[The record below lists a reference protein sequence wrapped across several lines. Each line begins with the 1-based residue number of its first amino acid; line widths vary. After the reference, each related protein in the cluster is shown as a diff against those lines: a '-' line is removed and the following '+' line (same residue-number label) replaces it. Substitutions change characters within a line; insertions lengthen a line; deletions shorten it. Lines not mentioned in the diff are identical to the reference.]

1 MKKTE
6 CKCDGKGWIRMPG
19 TKAIIYCPTCE
30 KPKILKRVIK
40 VGTKI
45 VSPTFGTGKVIEDG
59 KPTEPM
65 IKVKMSR
72 IEKDMDLKREEVSFI
87 YDRD

>member
-1 MKKTE
+1 MKQQQ
-6 CKCDGKGWIRMPG
+6 CKCDGKKWIRMPG

-45 VSPTFGTGKVIEDG
+45 VSPTFGTGVVIEDG
-59 KPTEPM
+59 KPTISI
-65 IKVKMSR
+65 IKVKMAR
-72 IEKDMDLKREEVSFI
+72 IEKEMELDRAQVSYI
-87 YDRD
+87 YDQD